1 MRRKR
6 GARTRLSS
14 SEHNLARDYDAVARR
29 LSDLGIMINGSFV
42 FRMDDDGPDVF
53 NRTIDRAVR
62 SGITSATFHIK
73 TRLGDQVGV
82 G

>member
-1 MRRKR
+1 
-6 GARTRLSS
+6 
-14 SEHNLARDYDAVARR
+14 VARR

-62 SGITSATFHIK
+62 SGITSATFHI
-73 TRLGDQVGV
+73 
-82 G
+82 